1 MIFKFINLDQIS
13 KKVGVIENKEIGD
26 VHDVSHGTLYYVGQG
41 WKNEKTSKETTGN
54 QLRAEKQKEGCSGIQ
69 NQTNKT
75 ESILIEKKISD
86 WYSENP

>member
-1 MIFKFINLDQIS
+1 MIFKVINLDQIS

-54 QLRAEKQKEGCSGIQ
+54 QLRQKTREKDALESKTKQTKQKVFS
-69 NQTNKT
+69 
-75 ESILIEKKISD
+75 LKKNIRLVQ
-86 WYSENP
+86 